1 MNTLVLDL
9 SADDEPTIASGYDA
23 EEMPIPLD
31 AVFFG
36 EPRVRVWVV
45 NLRRPN
51 GKHYSMDP
59 FVVPA
64 VFAHLMLA
72 GAKAT
77 SGPQLWPP
85 TANPEAKTKD
95 HNE

>member
-1 MNTLVLDL
+1 MNTLVLDP

-36 EPRVRVWVV
+36 EPSVRVWVV
-45 NLRRPN
+45 NLRWPN
-51 GKHYSMDP
+51 GKYYSLDP

-64 VFAHLMLA
+64 VFAHLMLT
-72 GAKAT
+72 GAKAN
-77 SGPQLWPP
+77 
-85 TANPEAKTKD
+85 ARKTQ
-95 HNE
+95 

>member
-1 MNTLVLDL
+1 MNTLVLDP
-9 SADDEPTIASGYDA
+9 SDDGDAIAEGYDA
-23 EEMPIPLD
+23 EVMPIPLE

-51 GKHYSMDP
+51 GKFYSLDP
-59 FVVPA
+59 VEVPA

-72 GAKAT
+72 GAKAN
-77 SGPQLWPP
+77 
-85 TANPEAKTKD
+85 ARKTQ
-95 HNE
+95 

>member
-1 MNTLVLDL
+1 MNTLVLEPGGD
-9 SADDEPTIASGYDA
+9 ADVIALGYDA
-23 EEMPIPLD
+23 EELPIPLD

-51 GKHYSMDP
+51 GKFYSLDP
-59 FVVPA
+59 VEVPA

-72 GAKAT
+72 GAKAN
-77 SGPQLWPP
+77 
-85 TANPEAKTKD
+85 ARKTQ
-95 HNE
+95 

>member
-1 MNTLVLDL
+1 MNTLVLEPGGD
-9 SADDEPTIASGYDA
+9 ADAVASGYDA
-23 EEMPIPLD
+23 EEMPIPLE

-36 EPRVRVWVV
+36 EPSVRVWVV

-51 GKHYSMDP
+51 GKFYSMDSV
-59 FVVPA
+59 VVPA

-85 TANPEAKTKD
+85 TANPEVKTKD
-95 HNE
+95 HND